1 MNNQCFMLKYI
12 SAEDLGI
19 NTKHDRLTAEAL
31 FVTHLKP
38 IVYNQEYIMDV
49 VTSMM
54 VKERITSIMRR
65 AETFGKS
72 REDLLNELV
81 FFVEDLDKNIDSVLE
96 QMHDN

>member
-1 MNNQCFMLKYI
+1 
-12 SAEDLGI
+12 
-19 NTKHDRLTAEAL
+19 
-31 FVTHLKP
+31 
-38 IVYNQEYIMDV
+38 MDV